1 MEHVFDFMMVL
12 GNAPSINPLGNWI
25 NKEVGTAIGII
36 VLLIGCIKW
45 ATGKYGHM
53 IALFIVGGLMFMVSK
68 GPETVFNALAGIWQ
82 LIFGG

>member
-53 IALFIVGGLMFMVSK
+53 IPLFIVGGLMFMVSK